1 MGGDTDDDA
10 NYDIGHADTDTNT
23 DGQLNG
29 CPPYNCNVVIDGDDG
44 DDDDENTAAVAADD
58 VDDAGDVD
66 EDDDADIDVNATA
79 VAYYD
84 AAQVCVQHQPLQ
96 PLLAER
102 SGSSSSWFFSLKN
115 LKLSFSLIRR
125 GFFRKT

>member
-1 MGGDTDDDA
+1 MDGDTDDDA
-10 NYDIGHADTDTNT
+10 NYDIGHADTDTDT

-58 VDDAGDVD
+58 VDDA
-66 EDDDADIDVNATA
+66 DDADIDVNATAAADAA

-102 SGSSSSWFFSLKN
+102 SGSSSGWFFP
-115 LKLSFSLIRR
+115 LSRI
-125 GFFRKT
+125 

>member
-1 MGGDTDDDA
+1 MDGDTDDDA
-10 NYDIGHADTDTNT
+10 NYDIGHTDTDADT

-44 DDDDENTAAVAADD
+44 DDDDENTAADD

-66 EDDDADIDVNATA
+66 ADDADIDVNATA

-84 AAQVCVQHQPLQ
+84 DDVQVCVQHQPLQ

-102 SGSSSSWFFSLKN
+102 SGSSSGWFFSL
-115 LKLSFSLIRR
+115 SRI
-125 GFFRKT
+125 

>member
-1 MGGDTDDDA
+1 MDGDTDDDA
-10 NYDIGHADTDTNT
+10 NYDIGHTDTDTDTDT

-29 CPPYNCNVVIDGDDG
+29 CPRYNCNVVIDGDDG

-58 VDDAGDVD
+58 VDDA
-66 EDDDADIDVNATA
+66 DDADIDVNATVAADADAA

-102 SGSSSSWFFSLKN
+102 SGSSSGWFFP
-115 LKLSFSLIRR
+115 LSRI
-125 GFFRKT
+125 